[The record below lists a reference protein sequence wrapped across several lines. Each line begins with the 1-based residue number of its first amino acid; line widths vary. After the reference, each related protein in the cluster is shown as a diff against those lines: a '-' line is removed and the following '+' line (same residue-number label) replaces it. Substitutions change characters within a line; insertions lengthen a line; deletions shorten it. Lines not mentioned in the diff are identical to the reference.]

1 MFKTDLLDFHCGSYI
16 SCGATGVGGFA
27 DKYWLRLLEVRQI
40 YAMALASVNKI
51 VLSVRLPISH
61 SKFNK
66 KVLSSPASPL
76 EIFLR
81 MDLNCRVLATV
92 LDLRS

>member
-1 MFKTDLLDFHCGSYI
+1 LRI
-16 SCGATGVGGFA
+16 NTGYV
-27 DKYWLRLLEVRQI
+27 YWKSVRQI
-40 YAMALASVNKI
+40 YAMALASVNRI
-51 VLSVRLPISH
+51 VLSVRLPLSH

-92 LDLRS
+92 LDLRSCKPRSIARYVIHSTRVLVL